1 MEITKDELLE
11 QNITDIQNND
21 RIPTQVK
28 AQKIEEEKRKAQRG
42 EGNYARFSSNSVESV
57 DYLDSNNL
65 RKAIEK
71 INEEDKKTAT
81 YSKDKKQIF
90 YGGKTYEVGSS
101 REYGANVLKG
111 DDGKFH
117 KYTINKDGSLTIDE
131 NVAVSYKEK
140 KEAQLKADQERDLK
154 ERQEQ
159 YNKEQKELGNT
170 DSMIPITEEE
180 TPKVSPKTERNGT
193 KTEQNGTKTETTT
206 PESKEEIKDKT
217 KTESKEST
225 TTDDKTAEITTRE
238 VKDNLQRNQFA
249 QYRNSLHP
257 STVGAILSKNS
268 GLSAGE
274 RVSMALKAIGK
285 LTGNAFLANGMSLL
299 GDNSYF
305 SKIGEGLDLDSMT
318 SDEQKKVSDE
328 LANQIASEAVDVQA
342 NKTVIERELAE
353 MPQAKKDYL
362 SASAHALI
370 SLSPENF
377 KAQLKGI
384 KIKDPK
390 TKEIITFTDDE
401 INNIIKIKPM
411 LQNNSKTT
419 RANQSDI
426 VDTKAKQRDFNFGN
440 FKNAADKTKAIQELE
455 AYKQNLIQSKADIT
469 QSNEIDKQIEAFQK
483 YASAY
488 GGIGSSSYTSS
499 QSQNSAKQS
508 SSQWNV
514 SGSVGVNLPIANI
527 GVTGGGGHS
536 WGDSTAFGTNDGKS
550 FTFNENYKFGGE
562 KGKKAFEKWW
572 GEYGS
577 SIQDELL
584 NSIDERIKDLDN
596 DIAEIRAMSVVDDAL
611 IPNGEIESI
620 QLKDGSTVV
629 PNENDGAV
637 LTTNPVSDSF
647 LTFGEGEENPFDYL
661 GYEGK
666 KLTQEEAE
674 RIFDKEPLSDYE
686 SIMAYLES

>member
-1 MEITKDELLE
+1 MSKEKLKELINKLKKPNKNSLQEAMEKTR
-11 QNITDIQNND
+11 QNILGQ
-21 RIPTQVK
+21 
-28 AQKIEEEKRKAQRG
+28 G
-42 EGNYARFSSNSVESV
+42 SVETWKNIAEANNGDSESV
-57 DYLDSNNL
+57 EE
-65 RKAIEK
+65 RVQ
-71 INEEDKKTAT
+71 NEVNRRTTDVE
-81 YSKDKKQIF
+81 
-90 YGGKTYEVGSS
+90 
-101 REYGANVLKG
+101 
-111 DDGKFH
+111 
-117 KYTINKDGSLTIDE
+117 
-131 NVAVSYKEK
+131 SY
-140 KEAQLKADQERDLK
+140 D
-154 ERQEQ
+154 
-159 YNKEQKELGNT
+159 NNT
-170 DSMIPITEEE
+170 DSKEE
-180 TPKVSPKTERNGT
+180 SPKNPEKEDGAKTSQKERKEGDYAFNLKNGVANDDDIKQASEDYVAGKYNGGGSKT
-193 KTEQNGTKTETTT
+193 KKEIKKWLKNNGYEEKNGKWTKSESVNENKNEKTSEIPATTATTETTDS
-206 PESKEEIKDKT
+206 E
-217 KTESKEST
+217 
-225 TTDDKTAEITTRE
+225 TADVTSRE

-257 STVGAILSKNS
+257 STIGAIISKNS
-268 GLSAGE
+268 GLSASE

-342 NKTVIERELAE
+342 NKTVIERELAD

-390 TKEIITFTDDE
+390 TKEVITFTDDE

-440 FKNAADKTKAIQELE
+440 FKNEADKTKAIQELE
-455 AYKQNLIQSKADIT
+455 EYKQNLIKAKADIT
-469 QSNEIDKQIEAFQK
+469 QSNGIDKQIEAFQK

-508 SSQWNV
+508 SSQWTV
-514 SGSVGVNLPIANI
+514 SGSVKLPIADI
-527 GVTGGGGHS
+527 GVSGGGGHS
-536 WGDSTAFGTNDGKS
+536 WGENTAFGTNDGKS

-562 KGKKAFEKWW
+562 QGKRAFEKWW
-572 GEYGS
+572 SENGS
-577 SIQDELL
+577 SIQSELL

-596 DIAEIRAMSVVDDAL
+596 DISSLNSMSVVDDAL
-611 IPNGEIESI
+611 IPNGEIETI
-620 QLKDGSTVV
+620 TLKDGSTVV